1 MIKLLIDGVFYQLN
15 NTGIAR
21 LWTILLQNLA
31 SSNKFDIYLLNRG
44 NLPTIKGIKYINFIQ
59 YDINKPELDS
69 LMIQKVCDELDIDL
83 FSSTYYTTPTKT
95 PTLLI
100 IYDMIPEVF
109 KFDMTNTMWIEKG
122 NAISYAQKYICISE
136 NTKKDLLN
144 YYPEIPSDRV
154 DTCYCGVEEDIFF
167 QHQDNEINKFIAKH
181 SLKRNYFIL
190 VGNRGDINNYKN
202 CYIFFKSISTI
213 INFNADILCVGGNI
227 NLENYII
234 ENLPY
239 NSKCIRLDLND
250 YELSIAYSGALALIY
265 PSLYEGFGLP
275 VIESMASGCPVI
287 TTHKGSLLEVASDSA
302 YIISGNC
309 VLEMQKAVIN
319 IQNYKLRCLLKAK
332 GFDHIKKFSWHEFS
346 NCVSHNLLK
355 LYEESNLGIY
365 TVFFDLWNKSRL
377 KSAKNKTY

>member
-1 MIKLLIDGVFYQLN
+1 MIKLLVDGVFYQLN
-15 NTGIAR
+15 TTGIAR
-21 LWTILLQNLA
+21 LWTTVLQNLV
-31 SSNKFDIYLLNRG
+31 SRKKFDIYLLNRG
-44 NLPTIKGIKYINFIQ
+44 NSPTIKGIKYINFIQ
-59 YDINKPELDS
+59 YNINKPELDS
-69 LMIQKVCDELDIDL
+69 LMIQKACDELNIDI

-100 IYDMIPEVF
+100 VYDMIPEIY
-109 KFDMTNTMWIEKG
+109 KFDMTNNMWIEKG
-122 NAISYAQKYICISE
+122 NAISYAQKYISISK

-144 YYPEIPSDRV
+144 YYPEILPDRV
-154 DTCYCGVEEDIFF
+154 DICHCGVEEDIFF
-167 QHQDNEINKFIAKH
+167 QHNEHEIKEFIAKH

-213 INFNADILCVGGNI
+213 KNFNADILCVGGDF

-234 ENLPY
+234 ENLPHDS
-239 NSKCIRLDLND
+239 NCIRLDLND
-250 YELSIAYSGALALIY
+250 HELSIAYSGALALIY

-287 TTHKGSLLEVASDSA
+287 TTHKGSLQEVASDSA
-302 YIISGNC
+302 YIISGDC

-319 IQNYKLRCLLKAK
+319 IQNCKLRNLLKTK
-332 GFDHIKKFSWHEFS
+332 GLKHIKKFSWYEFS
-346 NCVSHNLLK
+346 DCVSNNLLN

-365 TVFFDLWNKSRL
+365 TDFFDHWHEFRINSFNKD
-377 KSAKNKTY
+377 TY

>member
-1 MIKLLIDGVFYQLN
+1 MIKLLIDGVFYQIN

-21 LWTILLQNLA
+21 LWTTLLQNLA
-31 SSNKFDIYLLNRG
+31 CSNKFDIYFLNRG
-44 NLPTIKGIKYINFIQ
+44 NPPKIKGMKYIDFPH
-59 YDINKPELDS
+59 YDVNSPEIDS
-69 LMIQKVCDELDIDL
+69 LMIQNVCEKLNIDL

-100 IYDMIPEVF
+100 IYDMIPEIF
-109 KFDMTNTMWIEKG
+109 KFNMTDKIWIEKG
-122 NAISYAQKYICISE
+122 NAISYAQKYISISE

-144 YYPEIPSDRV
+144 YYSEIPPDKV
-154 DTCYCGVEEDIFF
+154 DVCHCGVEEDIFF
-167 QHQDNEINKFIAKH
+167 QHKENEINKFIAKH
-181 SLKRNYFIL
+181 KLKRNYFII

-213 INFNADILCVGGNI
+213 KNFNTDILCVGGNL
-227 NLENYII
+227 NLESYII

-239 NSKCIRLDLND
+239 GSNCIRLDLND
-250 YELSIAYSGALALIY
+250 CELSIAYSGALALIY

-302 YIISGNC
+302 YVISGDC

-319 IQNYKLRCLLKAK
+319 IQNYKLRNLLKAK
-332 GFDHIKKFSWHEFS
+332 GLEHVKKFSWFNFS
-346 NCVSHNLLK
+346 ECVSNSLQNLYK
-355 LYEESNLGIY
+355 ESNLGNY
-365 TVFFDLWNKSRL
+365 NNFFEFWNDFRT
-377 KSAKNKTY
+377 KNIDK

>member
-1 MIKLLIDGVFYQLN
+1 MIKLLVDGVFYQIN

-21 LWTILLQNLA
+21 LWTTLLQNLA

-44 NLPTIKGIKYINFIQ
+44 NSPTIKGIKYIYFTQ

-69 LMIQKVCDELDIDL
+69 LMIQKVCDKLNIDL

-100 IYDMIPEVF
+100 IYDMIPEIF
-109 KFDMTNTMWIEKG
+109 KFNMANNMWIEKG
-122 NAISYAQKYICISE
+122 NAISYAQKYVTISE

-144 YYPEIPSDRV
+144 YYPEIPPDRV
-154 DTCYCGVEEDIFF
+154 DVCHCGVEEDIFF
-167 QHQDNEINKFIAKH
+167 MHKDNEINEFIAKN
-181 SLKRNYFIL
+181 SLKSNYFIL
-190 VGNRGDINNYKN
+190 VGSRGDINNYKN
-202 CYIFFKSISTI
+202 CYLFFKSISNI
-213 INFNADILCVGGNI
+213 KNFNADILCVGGNL
-227 NLENYII
+227 NLESYII
-234 ENLPY
+234 ENLPHGS
-239 NSKCIRLDLND
+239 NCIRLDLND

-302 YIISGNC
+302 YVISGDC

-319 IQNYKLRCLLKAK
+319 IQNCKLRSLLRTK
-332 GFDHIKKFSWHEFS
+332 GFEHAKKFSWDKFS
-346 NCVSHNLLK
+346 ECVINNLQN
-355 LYEESNLGIY
+355 LYEESKLGVY
-365 TVFFDLWNKSRL
+365 TDFFDLWNDFRINSI
-377 KSAKNKTY
+377 KNDAC